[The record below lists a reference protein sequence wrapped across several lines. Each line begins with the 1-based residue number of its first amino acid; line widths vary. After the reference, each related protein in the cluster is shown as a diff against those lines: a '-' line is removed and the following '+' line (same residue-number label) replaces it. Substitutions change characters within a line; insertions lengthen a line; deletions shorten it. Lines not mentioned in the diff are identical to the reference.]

1 MRFYIDLILQNP
13 TAQDFS
19 ASSAGSIAAKSYR
32 VYVGNKLL
40 AFGSLGSISGVTLP
54 AGGSYTF
61 PDIYVEIPTIELL
74 KHAYSLTGEAD
85 NWKKLF
91 AGKSAQQ
98 PNGTTSV
105 RYRAK
110 LGSLS
115 TPEEIAKI
123 TQESG
128 GSSGTGGAAAAP
140 NVPLVYSGEDP
151 RSLARPLVAARG
163 WSDSEYQCL
172 VQLWNRESQWNPHA
186 QNSSSGAYGIPQA
199 LPGSKMATAGAD
211 WQTNPVTQINW
222 GLGYIAGRYG
232 TPCSAWAHSNAVGW
246 Y

>member
-1 MRFYIDLILQNP
+1 MKPKHLIIGGVAVLAIGLMSFTRARISQGKELFKRILFKVSLPKRFDISTQRMRFYVDLILQNP

-98 PNGTTSV
+98 PNGTTS
-105 RYRAK
+105 
-110 LGSLS
+110 LNDF
-115 TPEEIAKI
+115 T
-123 TQESG
+123 
-128 GSSGTGGAAAAP
+128 
-140 NVPLVYSGEDP
+140 NVVK
-151 RSLARPLVAARG
+151 A
-163 WSDSEYQCL
+163 
-172 VQLWNRESQWNPHA
+172 
-186 QNSSSGAYGIPQA
+186 
-199 LPGSKMATAGAD
+199 
-211 WQTNPVTQINW
+211 
-222 GLGYIAGRYG
+222 
-232 TPCSAWAHSNAVGW
+232 NAVTFMRELRYELDVEIFGIT
-246 Y
+246 YMFKQNVF

>member
-1 MRFYIDLILQNP
+1 MKPKHLIIGGVAVLAIGLMSFTRARISQGKELFKRILFKVSLPKRFDISTQRMRFYIDLILQNP

-61 PDIYVEIPTIELL
+61 PNIYVEIPTIELL

-98 PNGTTSV
+98 PNGTTS
-105 RYRAK
+105 
-110 LGSLS
+110 LNDF
-115 TPEEIAKI
+115 T
-123 TQESG
+123 
-128 GSSGTGGAAAAP
+128 
-140 NVPLVYSGEDP
+140 NVVK
-151 RSLARPLVAARG
+151 A
-163 WSDSEYQCL
+163 
-172 VQLWNRESQWNPHA
+172 
-186 QNSSSGAYGIPQA
+186 
-199 LPGSKMATAGAD
+199 
-211 WQTNPVTQINW
+211 
-222 GLGYIAGRYG
+222 
-232 TPCSAWAHSNAVGW
+232 NAVTFMRDLRYELDVEIFGIT
-246 Y
+246 YMFKQNVF

>member
-1 MRFYIDLILQNP
+1 MKPKHLIIGGVAVLAIGLMSFTRARISQGKELFKRILFKVSLPKRFDISTQRMRFYVDLILQNP

-91 AGKSAQQ
+91 AVKSAQQ
-98 PNGTTSV
+98 PNGNTSLNDFTNV
-105 RYRAK
+105 VKSNTVTFMRELRYE
-110 LGSLS
+110 LDV
-115 TPEEIAKI
+115 EIFGVTYMFK
-123 TQESG
+123 Q
-128 GSSGTGGAAAAP
+128 
-140 NVPLVYSGEDP
+140 NVL
-151 RSLARPLVAARG
+151 
-163 WSDSEYQCL
+163 
-172 VQLWNRESQWNPHA
+172 
-186 QNSSSGAYGIPQA
+186 
-199 LPGSKMATAGAD
+199 
-211 WQTNPVTQINW
+211 
-222 GLGYIAGRYG
+222 
-232 TPCSAWAHSNAVGW
+232 
-246 Y
+246 

>member
-1 MRFYIDLILQNP
+1 MKAKHLIIGGVAVLAIGLMSFTRAKISQGKELFKRILFKVSLPKRFDISTQRMRFYVDLILQNP

-98 PNGTTSV
+98 PNGTTSLNDFTNV
-105 RYRAK
+105 IKANTVTFMRDLRYE
-110 LGSLS
+110 LDV
-115 TPEEIAKI
+115 EIFGI
-123 TQESG
+123 TYMFKQ
-128 GSSGTGGAAAAP
+128 
-140 NVPLVYSGEDP
+140 NVF
-151 RSLARPLVAARG
+151 
-163 WSDSEYQCL
+163 
-172 VQLWNRESQWNPHA
+172 
-186 QNSSSGAYGIPQA
+186 
-199 LPGSKMATAGAD
+199 
-211 WQTNPVTQINW
+211 
-222 GLGYIAGRYG
+222 
-232 TPCSAWAHSNAVGW
+232 
-246 Y
+246 

>member
-1 MRFYIDLILQNP
+1 MKAKHLIIGGVAVLAIGLMSFTKAKVSQGKELFKRILFKVSLPKRFDISTQRMRFYVDLILQNP

-61 PDIYVEIPTIELL
+61 PNIYVEIPTIELL

-98 PNGTTSV
+98 PNGTTSLNDFTNV
-105 RYRAK
+105 IKANTVTFMRELRYE
-110 LGSLS
+110 LDV
-115 TPEEIAKI
+115 EIFGI
-123 TQESG
+123 TYMFKQ
-128 GSSGTGGAAAAP
+128 
-140 NVPLVYSGEDP
+140 NVF
-151 RSLARPLVAARG
+151 
-163 WSDSEYQCL
+163 
-172 VQLWNRESQWNPHA
+172 
-186 QNSSSGAYGIPQA
+186 
-199 LPGSKMATAGAD
+199 
-211 WQTNPVTQINW
+211 
-222 GLGYIAGRYG
+222 
-232 TPCSAWAHSNAVGW
+232 
-246 Y
+246 

>member
-1 MRFYIDLILQNP
+1 MKPKHLIIGGVAVLAIGLMSFTRARISQGKELFKRILFKVSLPKRFDISTQRMRFYVDLILQNP

-61 PDIYVEIPTIELL
+61 PNIYVEIPTIELL

-98 PNGTTSV
+98 PNGTTSLNDFTNV
-105 RYRAK
+105 VKANTVTFMRELRYE
-110 LGSLS
+110 LDV
-115 TPEEIAKI
+115 EIFGI
-123 TQESG
+123 TYMFKQ
-128 GSSGTGGAAAAP
+128 
-140 NVPLVYSGEDP
+140 NVL
-151 RSLARPLVAARG
+151 
-163 WSDSEYQCL
+163 
-172 VQLWNRESQWNPHA
+172 
-186 QNSSSGAYGIPQA
+186 
-199 LPGSKMATAGAD
+199 
-211 WQTNPVTQINW
+211 
-222 GLGYIAGRYG
+222 
-232 TPCSAWAHSNAVGW
+232 
-246 Y
+246 

>member
-1 MRFYIDLILQNP
+1 MKAKHLIIGGVAVLAIGLMSFTRAKISQGKELFKRILFKVSLPKRFDISTQRMRFYVDLILQNP

-74 KHAYSLTGEAD
+74 KHAYSLTGETD

-98 PNGTTSV
+98 PNGNTSLNDFTNV
-105 RYRAK
+105 VKANTVTFMRELRYE
-110 LGSLS
+110 LDV
-115 TPEEIAKI
+115 EIFGVTYMFK
-123 TQESG
+123 Q
-128 GSSGTGGAAAAP
+128 
-140 NVPLVYSGEDP
+140 NVF
-151 RSLARPLVAARG
+151 
-163 WSDSEYQCL
+163 
-172 VQLWNRESQWNPHA
+172 
-186 QNSSSGAYGIPQA
+186 
-199 LPGSKMATAGAD
+199 
-211 WQTNPVTQINW
+211 
-222 GLGYIAGRYG
+222 
-232 TPCSAWAHSNAVGW
+232 
-246 Y
+246 

>member
-1 MRFYIDLILQNP
+1 MKPKHLIIGGVAVLAIGLMSFTRARISQGKELFKRILFKVSLPKRFDISTQRMRFYVDLILQNP

-91 AGKSAQQ
+91 SGKSAQQ
-98 PNGTTSV
+98 PNGNTSLNDFTNV
-105 RYRAK
+105 VKSNTVTFMRELRYE
-110 LGSLS
+110 LDV
-115 TPEEIAKI
+115 EIFGVTYMFK
-123 TQESG
+123 Q
-128 GSSGTGGAAAAP
+128 
-140 NVPLVYSGEDP
+140 NVL
-151 RSLARPLVAARG
+151 
-163 WSDSEYQCL
+163 
-172 VQLWNRESQWNPHA
+172 
-186 QNSSSGAYGIPQA
+186 
-199 LPGSKMATAGAD
+199 
-211 WQTNPVTQINW
+211 
-222 GLGYIAGRYG
+222 
-232 TPCSAWAHSNAVGW
+232 
-246 Y
+246 

>member
-1 MRFYIDLILQNP
+1 MKMKPKHLIIGGVAVLAIGLMSFTRAKISQGKELFKRILFKVSLPKRFDISTQRMRFYIDLILQNP

-19 ASSAGSIAAKSYR
+19 ASSAGSISAKSYR

-98 PNGTTSV
+98 PNGTTSLNDFTNV
-105 RYRAK
+105 LKANTVTFMRELRYE
-110 LGSLS
+110 LDV
-115 TPEEIAKI
+115 EIFGI
-123 TQESG
+123 TYLFKQ
-128 GSSGTGGAAAAP
+128 
-140 NVPLVYSGEDP
+140 NVF
-151 RSLARPLVAARG
+151 
-163 WSDSEYQCL
+163 
-172 VQLWNRESQWNPHA
+172 
-186 QNSSSGAYGIPQA
+186 
-199 LPGSKMATAGAD
+199 
-211 WQTNPVTQINW
+211 
-222 GLGYIAGRYG
+222 
-232 TPCSAWAHSNAVGW
+232 
-246 Y
+246 

>member
-1 MRFYIDLILQNP
+1 MKPKHLIIGGVAVLAIGLMSFTRARISQGKELFKRILFKVSLPKRFDISTQRMRFYVDLILQNP

-74 KHAYSLTGEAD
+74 KHAYSLTGETD

-98 PNGTTSV
+98 PNGTTS
-105 RYRAK
+105 
-110 LGSLS
+110 LNDF
-115 TPEEIAKI
+115 T
-123 TQESG
+123 
-128 GSSGTGGAAAAP
+128 
-140 NVPLVYSGEDP
+140 NVVK
-151 RSLARPLVAARG
+151 A
-163 WSDSEYQCL
+163 
-172 VQLWNRESQWNPHA
+172 
-186 QNSSSGAYGIPQA
+186 
-199 LPGSKMATAGAD
+199 
-211 WQTNPVTQINW
+211 
-222 GLGYIAGRYG
+222 
-232 TPCSAWAHSNAVGW
+232 NAVTFMRELRYELDVEIFGIT
-246 Y
+246 YMFKQNVF

>member
-1 MRFYIDLILQNP
+1 MKMKPKHLIIGGVAVLAIGLMSFTRARISQGKELFKRILFKVSLPKRFDISTQRMRFYVDLMLQNP

-61 PDIYVEIPTIELL
+61 PNIYVEIPTVELL

-98 PNGTTSV
+98 PNGSTSLNDFTNV
-105 RYRAK
+105 VKANTVTFMRELRYE
-110 LGSLS
+110 LDV
-115 TPEEIAKI
+115 EIFGI
-123 TQESG
+123 TYMFKQ
-128 GSSGTGGAAAAP
+128 
-140 NVPLVYSGEDP
+140 NVL
-151 RSLARPLVAARG
+151 
-163 WSDSEYQCL
+163 
-172 VQLWNRESQWNPHA
+172 
-186 QNSSSGAYGIPQA
+186 
-199 LPGSKMATAGAD
+199 
-211 WQTNPVTQINW
+211 
-222 GLGYIAGRYG
+222 
-232 TPCSAWAHSNAVGW
+232 
-246 Y
+246 

>member
-1 MRFYIDLILQNP
+1 MKPKHLIIGGVAVLAIGLMSFTRARISQGKELFKRILFKVSLPKRFDISTQRMRFYIDLILQNP

-98 PNGTTSV
+98 PNGTTS
-105 RYRAK
+105 
-110 LGSLS
+110 LNDF
-115 TPEEIAKI
+115 T
-123 TQESG
+123 
-128 GSSGTGGAAAAP
+128 
-140 NVPLVYSGEDP
+140 NVVK
-151 RSLARPLVAARG
+151 A
-163 WSDSEYQCL
+163 
-172 VQLWNRESQWNPHA
+172 
-186 QNSSSGAYGIPQA
+186 
-199 LPGSKMATAGAD
+199 
-211 WQTNPVTQINW
+211 
-222 GLGYIAGRYG
+222 
-232 TPCSAWAHSNAVGW
+232 NAVTFMRELRYELDVEIFGIT
-246 Y
+246 YMFKQNVF